1 MNDFAYINGRIALPD
16 GSIVGNH
23 IIVVSNGRITN
34 ICDPAALPEG
44 CATIDLNGNLLAA
57 GFIDAQVNGGG
68 GVLFNDAPTVET
80 IRRIGLVH
88 ASFGTTA
95 FLPTLIS
102 DDLDKI
108 RQGYRAVN
116 EAIQLGVPG
125 VIGIHVEGPF
135 LNVGRK
141 GIHDAEKIR
150 QLDISGMSAVIEGR
164 PKLVV
169 MTVAPECM
177 SSDQLQALSESGIKL
192 FAGHSDA
199 TWSEMESAFGN
210 GIIGVTH
217 LFNAMSQLQGREPG
231 LVGAAL
237 GKPECWCC
245 VILDGIHVHPETLRL
260 AIQAKGGLDHFVL
273 VTDAMPT
280 VGQQDKTFFLHGD
293 QISVL
298 GGVCQNPDGTLA
310 GSDLDM
316 SQAVANAT
324 KLLGVSLTEAMGLA
338 SANPARMLGL
348 DRETG
353 SLQVGLAADLV
364 ELSDEG
370 LVMRT
375 WIKGQL
381 VWDRA
386 HSVAEKSDYI
396 R

>member
-1 MNDFAYINGRIALPD
+1 MNEFAYINGRLALAD
-16 GSIVGNH
+16 GSIVNDQ
-23 IIVVSNGRITN
+23 ILVVSEGRITG
-34 ICDPAALPEG
+34 ICEPSRLPVG
-44 CATIDLNGNLLAA
+44 CETIDLNGNLLAA
-57 GFIDAQVNGGG
+57 GFIDTQVNGGG
-68 GVLFNDAPTVET
+68 GMLFNDAPTVQT
-80 IRRIGLVH
+80 IRRMAQVH

-102 DDLDKI
+102 DDLDKV

-135 LNVGRK
+135 LNVDRK
-141 GIHDAEKIR
+141 GIHDAQKIR
-150 QLDISGMSAVIEGR
+150 PLDDGGISAVIEGR

-169 MTVAPECM
+169 MTVAPERI
-177 SSDQLQALSESGIKL
+177 SSDQLRVLTEAGIKI

-199 TWSEMESAFGN
+199 TWSEMQSAFADGVV
-210 GIIGVTH
+210 GVTH
-217 LFNAMSQLQGREPG
+217 LFNAMSQLKGREPG

-237 GKPECWCC
+237 GKPDCWCC
-245 VILDGIHVHPETLRL
+245 VILDGVHVHPETLRL

-280 VGQQDKTFFLHGD
+280 VGQRDKAFFLNGD
-293 QISVL
+293 LISVL
-298 GGVCQNPDGTLA
+298 DGVCQNPDGTLA
-310 GSDLDM
+310 GSDLNM
-316 SQAVANAT
+316 GRAVANAA
-324 KLLGVSLTEAMGLA
+324 KLLGLSTSEAIRLA

-364 ELSDEG
+364 ELSDDG

-375 WIKGQL
+375 WIKGQR
-381 VWDRA
+381 VWNHA
-386 HSVAEKSDYI
+386 NGMTEQ
-396 R
+396 

>member
-1 MNDFAYINGRIALPD
+1 MNEFACINGRIALPD
-16 GSIVGNH
+16 GSIVDDH
-23 IIVVSNGRITN
+23 ILVVSNGQITN
-34 ICDPAALPEG
+34 ICEPAGLPAG
-44 CATIDLNGNLLAA
+44 CETIDLNGNLLVA
-57 GFIDAQVNGGG
+57 GFIDTQVNGGG
-68 GVLFNDAPTVET
+68 GVLFNDAPTLET
-80 IRRIGLVH
+80 IRRMAQVH

-102 DDLDKI
+102 DDLDTI

-150 QLDISGMSAVIEGR
+150 KLDDGGMRAVIEGR

-177 SSDQLQALSESGIKL
+177 SSDQLHVLSQAGIKL

-199 TWSEMESAFGN
+199 TWSEMQSAFAD
-210 GIIGVTH
+210 GIVGVTH

-231 LVGAAL
+231 VVGAAL
-237 GKPECWCC
+237 GKPDCWCC
-245 VILDGIHVHPETLRL
+245 VILDGVHVHPETLRL

-280 VGQQDKTFFLHGD
+280 VGQQDKAFFLNGD

-298 GGVCQNPDGTLA
+298 DGVCQNPDGTLA

-316 SQAVANAT
+316 GRAVANAA
-324 KLLGVSLTEAMGLA
+324 KLLGLSSTEAIRLA

-364 ELSDEG
+364 ELSDDG

-375 WIKGQL
+375 WIKGQR

-386 HSVAEKSDYI
+386 DSMTEQ
-396 R
+396 

>member
-1 MNDFAYINGRIALPD
+1 MNEFACINGRIALPD
-16 GSIVGNH
+16 GSIVGDH
-23 IIVVSNGRITN
+23 ILVVSNGQITN
-34 ICDPAALPEG
+34 ICEPAGLPAG
-44 CATIDLNGNLLAA
+44 CETIDLNGNLLVA
-57 GFIDAQVNGGG
+57 GFIDTQVNGGG
-68 GVLFNDAPTVET
+68 GVLFNDAPTLET
-80 IRRIGLVH
+80 IRRMAQVH

-102 DDLDKI
+102 DDLDTI

-150 QLDISGMSAVIEGR
+150 KLDDGGMRAVIEGR

-177 SSDQLQALSESGIKL
+177 SSDQLHVLSQAGIKL

-199 TWSEMESAFGN
+199 TWSEMQSAFAD
-210 GIIGVTH
+210 GIVGVTH

-231 LVGAAL
+231 VVGAAL
-237 GKPECWCC
+237 GKPDCWCC
-245 VILDGIHVHPETLRL
+245 VILDGVHVHPETLRL

-280 VGQQDKTFFLHGD
+280 VGQQDKAFFLNGD

-298 GGVCQNPDGTLA
+298 DGVCQNPDGTLA

-316 SQAVANAT
+316 GRAVANAA
-324 KLLGVSLTEAMGLA
+324 KLLGLSSTEAIRLA

-364 ELSDEG
+364 ELSDDG

-375 WIKGQL
+375 WIKGQR

-386 HSVAEKSDYI
+386 DSMTEQ
-396 R
+396 

>member
-1 MNDFAYINGRIALPD
+1 MNEFACINGRIALPD
-16 GSIVGNH
+16 GSIVGDH
-23 IIVVSNGRITN
+23 ILVVSNGQITN
-34 ICDPAALPEG
+34 ICEPAGLPAG
-44 CATIDLNGNLLAA
+44 CETIDLNGNLLVA
-57 GFIDAQVNGGG
+57 GFIDTQVNGGG
-68 GVLFNDAPTVET
+68 GVLFNDAPTLEA
-80 IRRIGLVH
+80 IRRMAQVH

-102 DDLDKI
+102 DDLDTI

-150 QLDISGMSAVIEGR
+150 KLDDGGMRAVIEGR

-177 SSDQLQALSESGIKL
+177 SSDQLHVLSQAGIKL

-199 TWSEMESAFGN
+199 TWSEMQSAFAD
-210 GIIGVTH
+210 GIVGVTH

-231 LVGAAL
+231 VVGAAL
-237 GKPECWCC
+237 GKPDCWCC
-245 VILDGIHVHPETLRL
+245 VILDGVHVHPETLRL

-280 VGQQDKTFFLHGD
+280 VGQQDKAFFLNGD

-298 GGVCQNPDGTLA
+298 DGVCQNPDGTLA

-316 SQAVANAT
+316 GRAVANAA
-324 KLLGVSLTEAMGLA
+324 KLLGLSSTEAIRLA

-348 DRETG
+348 DHETG

-364 ELSDEG
+364 ELSDDG

-375 WIKGQL
+375 WIKGQR

-386 HSVAEKSDYI
+386 DSMTEQ
-396 R
+396 

>member
-1 MNDFAYINGRIALPD
+1 MNEFACINGRIALPD
-16 GSIVGNH
+16 GSIVGDRVL
-23 IIVVSNGRITN
+23 VVSNGQITS
-34 ICDPAALPEG
+34 ICEPAALSSG
-44 CATIDLNGNLLAA
+44 CETIDLNGNLLAA
-57 GFIDAQVNGGG
+57 GFIDTQVNGGG
-68 GVLFNDAPTVET
+68 GVLFNDAPTLET
-80 IRRIGLVH
+80 IRRMAQVH

-102 DDLDKI
+102 DDLDTI

-150 QLDISGMSAVIEGR
+150 KLDDGGMRAVIEGR

-177 SSDQLQALSESGIKL
+177 SSDQLHVLSQAGIKL

-199 TWSEMESAFGN
+199 TWSEMQSAFAD
-210 GIIGVTH
+210 GIVGVTH

-231 LVGAAL
+231 VVGAAL
-237 GKPECWCC
+237 GKPDCWCC
-245 VILDGIHVHPETLRL
+245 VILDGVHVHPETLRL

-280 VGQQDKTFFLHGD
+280 VGQQDKSFFLNGD

-298 GGVCQNPDGTLA
+298 DGVCQNPDGTLA

-316 SQAVANAT
+316 GRAVANAA
-324 KLLGVSLTEAMGLA
+324 KLLGLSSTEAIRLA

-353 SLQVGLAADLV
+353 SLQVGLAADIV
-364 ELSDEG
+364 ELSDDG

-375 WIKGQL
+375 WIKGQR

-386 HSVAEKSDYI
+386 DSMTEQ
-396 R
+396 

>member
-1 MNDFAYINGRIALPD
+1 MNEFACINGRIALPD
-16 GSIVGNH
+16 GSIVGDH
-23 IIVVSNGRITN
+23 VLVVSNGQITN
-34 ICDPAALPEG
+34 ICEPAGLPAG
-44 CATIDLNGNLLAA
+44 CETIDLNGNLLVA
-57 GFIDAQVNGGG
+57 GFIDTQVNGGG
-68 GVLFNDAPTVET
+68 GVLFNDAPTLET
-80 IRRIGLVH
+80 IRRMAQVH

-102 DDLDKI
+102 DDLDTI

-150 QLDISGMSAVIEGR
+150 KLDDGGMRAVIEGR

-177 SSDQLQALSESGIKL
+177 SSDQLHVLSKAGIKL

-199 TWSEMESAFGN
+199 TWSEMQSAFAD
-210 GIIGVTH
+210 GIVGVTH

-231 LVGAAL
+231 VVGAAL
-237 GKPECWCC
+237 GKPDCWCC
-245 VILDGIHVHPETLRL
+245 VILDGVHVHPETLRL

-280 VGQQDKTFFLHGD
+280 VGQQDKAFFLNGD

-298 GGVCQNPDGTLA
+298 DGVCQNPDGTLA

-316 SQAVANAT
+316 GRAVANAA
-324 KLLGVSLTEAMGLA
+324 KLLGLSSTEAIRLA

-348 DRETG
+348 NRETG

-364 ELSDEG
+364 ELSDDG

-375 WIKGQL
+375 WIKGQR

-386 HSVAEKSDYI
+386 DSMTEQ
-396 R
+396 

>member
-1 MNDFAYINGRIALPD
+1 VNEFAWINGRIALPD
-16 GSIVGNH
+16 GSIVGDR
-23 IIVVSNGRITN
+23 ILVASNGQITN
-34 ICDPAALPEG
+34 ICERAGLPAG
-44 CATIDLNGNLLAA
+44 CETINLNGNLLAA
-57 GFIDAQVNGGG
+57 GFIDTQVNGGG
-68 GVLFNDAPTVET
+68 GVLFNDAPTLET
-80 IRRIGLVH
+80 IRRMAQIH

-102 DDLDKI
+102 DDLETI
-108 RQGYRAVN
+108 SQGYRAVN
-116 EAIQLGVPG
+116 EAIRLGVPG

-135 LNVGRK
+135 LNVDRK

-150 QLDISGMSAVIEGR
+150 QMDDGGLSAVIEGR
-164 PKLVV
+164 PKLVA

-177 SSDQLQALSESGIKL
+177 SSAQLNMLTEAGVKL

-199 TWSEMESAFGN
+199 TWSEMQSAFAD
-210 GIIGVTH
+210 GIVGVTH
-217 LFNAMSQLQGREPG
+217 LFNAMSQLKGREPG

-237 GKPECWCC
+237 GNPECWCC
-245 VILDGIHVHPETLRL
+245 IIVDGVHVHPETLRL

-280 VGQQDKTFFLHGD
+280 VGHQDKTFLLNGD
-293 QISVL
+293 RISVRDS
-298 GGVCQNPDGTLA
+298 VCQNTDGTLA

-316 SQAVANAT
+316 GRAVANAT
-324 KLLGVSLTEAMGLA
+324 KLLGISLTEAIQLA

-348 DRETG
+348 ESKTG

-364 ELSDEG
+364 ELSDDG

-375 WIKGQL
+375 WIKGQP

-386 HSVAEKSDYI
+386 DSMTNQ
-396 R
+396 

>member
-1 MNDFAYINGRIALPD
+1 MNEFAWINGRIALPD
-16 GSIVGNH
+16 GSIVGDR
-23 IIVVSNGRITN
+23 ILVASNGQITN
-34 ICDPAALPEG
+34 ICERAGLPAG
-44 CATIDLNGNLLAA
+44 CETINLNGNLLAA
-57 GFIDAQVNGGG
+57 GFIDTQVNGGG
-68 GVLFNDAPTVET
+68 GVLFNDAPTLET
-80 IRRIGLVH
+80 IRRMAQVH

-102 DDLDKI
+102 DDLETI
-108 RQGYRAVN
+108 SQGYRAVN
-116 EAIQLGVPG
+116 EAIRLGVPG

-135 LNVGRK
+135 LNVDRK

-150 QLDISGMSAVIEGR
+150 QMDDGGMSAVIEGR
-164 PKLVV
+164 PKLVA

-177 SSDQLQALSESGIKL
+177 SSAQLNMLTEAGVKL

-199 TWSEMESAFGN
+199 TWSEMQSAFAD
-210 GIIGVTH
+210 GIVGVTH
-217 LFNAMSQLQGREPG
+217 LFNAMSQLKGREPG

-237 GKPECWCC
+237 GNPECWCC
-245 VILDGIHVHPETLRL
+245 IIVDGVHVHPETLRL

-280 VGQQDKTFFLHGD
+280 VGHQDKTFLLNGD
-293 QISVL
+293 RISVRD
-298 GGVCQNPDGTLA
+298 GVCQNPDGTLA

-316 SQAVANAT
+316 GRAVANAT
-324 KLLGVSLTEAMGLA
+324 KLLGISLTEAIRLA

-348 DRETG
+348 ESKTG

-364 ELSDEG
+364 ELSDDA

-375 WIKGQL
+375 WIKGQP

-386 HSVAEKSDYI
+386 DSMTNQ
-396 R
+396 

>member
-1 MNDFAYINGRIALPD
+1 MNEFACINGRIALPD
-16 GSIVGNH
+16 GSIVGDH
-23 IIVVSNGRITN
+23 VLVVSNGQITN
-34 ICDPAALPEG
+34 ICEPAGLPAG
-44 CATIDLNGNLLAA
+44 CETIDLNGNLLVA
-57 GFIDAQVNGGG
+57 GFIDTQVNGGG
-68 GVLFNDAPTVET
+68 GVLFNDAPTLET
-80 IRRIGLVH
+80 IRRMAQVH

-102 DDLDKI
+102 DDLDTI

-150 QLDISGMSAVIEGR
+150 KLDDGGMRAVIEGR

-177 SSDQLQALSESGIKL
+177 SSDQLHVLSQAGIKL

-199 TWSEMESAFGN
+199 TWSEMQSAFAD
-210 GIIGVTH
+210 GIVGVTH

-231 LVGAAL
+231 VVGAAL
-237 GKPECWCC
+237 GKPDCWCC
-245 VILDGIHVHPETLRL
+245 VILDGVHVHPETLRL

-280 VGQQDKTFFLHGD
+280 VGQQDKAFFLNGD

-298 GGVCQNPDGTLA
+298 DGVCQNPDGTLA

-316 SQAVANAT
+316 GRAVANAA
-324 KLLGVSLTEAMGLA
+324 KLLGLSSTEAIRLA

-364 ELSDEG
+364 ELSDDG

-375 WIKGQL
+375 WIKGQR

-386 HSVAEKSDYI
+386 DSMTEQ
-396 R
+396 

>member
-1 MNDFAYINGRIALPD
+1 MNEFACINGRIALPD
-16 GSIVGNH
+16 GSIVGDH
-23 IIVVSNGRITN
+23 VLVVSNGQITN
-34 ICDPAALPEG
+34 ICEPAGLPAG
-44 CATIDLNGNLLAA
+44 CETIDLNGNLLVA
-57 GFIDAQVNGGG
+57 GFIDTQVNGGG
-68 GVLFNDAPTVET
+68 GVLFNDAPTLET
-80 IRRIGLVH
+80 IRRMAQVH

-102 DDLDKI
+102 DDLDTI

-150 QLDISGMSAVIEGR
+150 KLDDGGMRAVIEGR

-177 SSDQLQALSESGIKL
+177 SSDQLHVLSQAGIKL

-199 TWSEMESAFGN
+199 TWSEMQSAFAD
-210 GIIGVTH
+210 GIVGVTH

-231 LVGAAL
+231 VVGAAL
-237 GKPECWCC
+237 GKPDCWCC
-245 VILDGIHVHPETLRL
+245 VILDGVHVHPETLRL

-280 VGQQDKTFFLHGD
+280 VGQQDKAFFLNGD

-298 GGVCQNPDGTLA
+298 DGVCQNPDGTLA

-316 SQAVANAT
+316 GRAVANAA
-324 KLLGVSLTEAMGLA
+324 KLLGLSSTEAIRLA

-348 DRETG
+348 DHETG

-364 ELSDEG
+364 ELSDDG

-375 WIKGQL
+375 WIKGQR

-386 HSVAEKSDYI
+386 DSMTEQ
-396 R
+396 

>member
-1 MNDFAYINGRIALPD
+1 MNEFVFVNGRIALPD
-16 GSIVGNH
+16 GSIVADRAL
-23 IIVVSNGRITN
+23 VVSNGRIAS
-34 ICDPAALPEG
+34 ISEPAALPAGYE
-44 CATIDLNGNLLAA
+44 AIDLNGHLLAP
-57 GFIDAQVNGGG
+57 GFIDTQVNGGG

-80 IRRIGLVH
+80 IRRMAQVH
-88 ASFGTTA
+88 ASCGTTA

-102 DDLDKI
+102 DDLDTI
-108 RQGYRAVN
+108 QQGYRAVN
-116 EAIQLGVPG
+116 DAIRLGIPG

-135 LNVGRK
+135 LNVDRK

-150 QLDISGMSAVIEGR
+150 KLDDGGMRAVIEGR

-177 SSDQLQALSESGIKL
+177 SGDQLHVLSQAGITL

-199 TWSEMESAFGN
+199 TWSEMQSAFAD
-210 GIIGVTH
+210 GIVGVTH
-217 LFNAMSQLQGREPG
+217 LFNAMSQLRGREPG

-237 GKPECWCC
+237 GRPDCWCC
-245 VILDGIHVHPETLRL
+245 VILDGVHVHPETLRL
-260 AIQAKGGLDHFVL
+260 AIQAKGSLDHFVL
-273 VTDAMPT
+273 VTDAMPS
-280 VGQQDKTFFLHGD
+280 VGQQDKAFFLNGD

-298 GGVCQNPDGTLA
+298 DGVCQNPDGTLA

-316 SQAVANAT
+316 GRAVANAT
-324 KLLGVSLTEAMGLA
+324 KLLGLSTTEAIRLA

-348 DRETG
+348 EAETG

-364 ELSDEG
+364 ELSDDG

-375 WIKGQL
+375 WIKGQC

-386 HSVAEKSDYI
+386 DGMTEN
-396 R
+396 

>member
-1 MNDFAYINGRIALPD
+1 MNEFACINGRLALPD
-16 GSIVGNH
+16 GSIVDDH
-23 IIVVSNGRITN
+23 IIVVSNGQITN
-34 ICDPAALPEG
+34 ICEPAGLPAG
-44 CATIDLNGNLLAA
+44 CEAIDLNGNLLAA
-57 GFIDAQVNGGG
+57 GFIDTQVNGGG

-80 IRRIGLVH
+80 IRRMALVH

-102 DDLDKI
+102 DDLDTI

-135 LNVGRK
+135 LNVHRK

-150 QLDISGMSAVIEGR
+150 QLDANGMSAVIEGR
-164 PKLVV
+164 PNIVV

-177 SSDQLQALSESGIKL
+177 RSDQVRVLSESGIKL

-199 TWSEMESAFGN
+199 TWSEMQSAFADGVV
-210 GIIGVTH
+210 GVTH
-217 LFNAMSQLQGREPG
+217 LFNAMSQLKGREPG

-260 AIQAKGGLDHFVL
+260 AVQAKGGLDHFVL

-280 VGQQDKTFFLHGD
+280 VGQQDKTFFLNGD
-293 QISVL
+293 RISVR
-298 GGVCQNPDGTLA
+298 GGVCQNRDGTLA

-316 SQAVANAT
+316 AQAVANAT
-324 KLLGVSLTEAMGLA
+324 KLLGVSLTEAIRLA

-348 DRETG
+348 DCKTG

-364 ELSDEG
+364 ELSDDG

-375 WIKGQL
+375 WIAGQR

-386 HSVAEKSDYI
+386 DSLT
-396 R
+396 

>member
-1 MNDFAYINGRIALPD
+1 VNEFACINGRIALPD
-16 GSIVGNH
+16 GSIVGDR
-23 IIVVSNGRITN
+23 ILVVSDGRIAS
-34 ICDPAALPEG
+34 ICEPAALPAG
-44 CATIDLNGNLLAA
+44 CETIDLSGNLLAA
-57 GFIDAQVNGGG
+57 GFIDTQVNGGG

-80 IRRIGLVH
+80 IRQMAQVH

-102 DDLDKI
+102 DDLDTI
-108 RQGYRAVN
+108 RQGYSAVN

-150 QLDISGMSAVIEGR
+150 KLDDGGMRAVIEGR

-169 MTVAPECM
+169 MTLAPECM
-177 SSDQLQALSESGIKL
+177 SNDQLQVLSQTGIKL
-192 FAGHSDA
+192 FTGHSDA
-199 TWSEMESAFGN
+199 TWSEMQSAFAD

-231 LVGAAL
+231 VVGAAL
-237 GKPECWCC
+237 GKPDCWCC
-245 VILDGIHVHPETLRL
+245 VILDGVHVHPETLRL

-280 VGQQDKTFFLHGD
+280 VGQENKAFFLNGD

-298 GGVCQNPDGTLA
+298 DGVCQNPDGTLA

-316 SQAVANAT
+316 GRAVANAA
-324 KLLGVSLTEAMGLA
+324 KLLGLSSSEAIRLA

-364 ELSDEG
+364 ELSDDG

-375 WIKGQL
+375 WIKGQR

-386 HSVAEKSDYI
+386 DSMTEQ
-396 R
+396 